1 MKRFLAPL
9 GGVVGILE
17 RWLLYPNVVLALTAV
32 LWGTCTQK
40 LLNIP
45 TDPAA
50 LALIFALTLVTYN
63 RDRLADADSPAD
75 QSNTAERTRWVT
87 RHRRS
92 LARFTAAAALV
103 AAVLLCLRP
112 MALVPIGAGIGF
124 ALVYSSRVLPGGR
137 APRQLPTVKVPYVA
151 LLWAVLTVGVPAAAA
166 GSAWNERTALVGS
179 VIFFFAAALVNLNDL
194 RDLGGDREAG
204 TLTLPVLLGDGPARL
219 FSVLSG
225 SLAGL
230 CAVLSEQ
237 PGLGLI
243 GLYIALLALSYRV
256 GDDRIFRWLI
266 EGIGVPTWLAVF
278 RLG

>member
-32 LWGTCTQK
+32 LWSACTQK

-45 TDPAA
+45 QDPAV
-50 LALIFALTLVTYN
+50 LALVFALTLVTYN

-75 QSNTAERTRWVT
+75 RSNTAERTRWVD
-87 RHRRS
+87 RHRKS
-92 LARFTAAAALV
+92 LARFTGGAALV
-103 AAVLLCLRP
+103 AAMLLCLRP
-112 MALVPIGAGIGF
+112 MALAPIGAGIGF

-137 APRQLPTVKVPYVA
+137 AVRQLPVTKVPYVA
-151 LLWAVLTVGVPAAAA
+151 LLWAVLTVAVPAAAA
-166 GSAWNERTALVGS
+166 GTAWNGRAALVGS
-179 VIFFFAAALVNLNDL
+179 LIFFAAAALVNLNDL
-194 RDLGGDREAG
+194 RDLRGDRIAG

-219 FSVLSG
+219 FSAISG
-225 SLAGL
+225 SLVGL
-230 CAVLSEQ
+230 CAVLLEQ
-237 PGLGLI
+237 PGLGLL

-256 GDDRIFRWLI
+256 EDDRLFRWLI

-278 RLG
+278 WLG